1 MLLYV
6 IQRGLCCIICR
17 GMLGLSERNIWMMR
31 VHNLRLHVLL
41 LYLMKGLLKKI
52 GTLLSKRTERVL
64 WSKLSLLLL
73 VSCLFRTKLCC
84 LWLNNFAIDTSLWTD
99 QVLIFVFI
107 IIDIFIG
114 SQSFAVSAFVSKSRW
129 PTPSRAWGT
138 SLISKLLSRRDET
151 TGTRLLLQLSLWDYL
166 VVLALIHLF
175 LLVKLVVFI
184 VVVERV
190 AGRTVLVIAKLC
202 HVCIYLQV

>member
-73 VSCLFRTKLCC
+73 VSCLFRAELYCF
-84 LWLNNFAIDTSLWTD
+84 WLNNFTIDTSLWTD

-107 IIDIFIG
+107 IIDIFIR

-129 PTPSRAWGT
+129 PTPSWAWGT

-166 VVLALIHLF
+166 VVLALVHLF

-190 AGRTVLVIAKLC
+190 AGRTLLVIAKLC
-202 HVCIYLQV
+202 HVCIYLKV